1 MNEHTIKKV
10 EFQVQQQ
17 GTAQT
22 SKEDTASKKMKAAA
36 AAVESEDS
44 GKSLSV
50 KTNINPE
57 TPAQSVSDT
66 RTNSRELICHS
77 NREVRAGDFKQ
88 QVVEMEVKVNTR
100 DKVKAE
106 DPKRGDLAKPASGA
120 KDKQNGMMN
129 GATKGQEFA
138 LMSSRKPADI
148 SKPQRGQTAEG
159 IANGGSQLGPV
170 RPCVTPLALGHP
182 TPPVIKLESLDVKGD
197 EVRSMEVR

>member
-22 SKEDTASKKMKAAA
+22 SQEDTVSKKMKAAA

-50 KTNINPE
+50 KTNMNPV

-66 RTNSRELICHS
+66 RTNSREPICHP
-77 NREVRAGDFKQ
+77 NRDVRAGDFKQ

-120 KDKQNGMMN
+120 KAKQNGMMN

-138 LMSSRKPADI
+138 LMSSRKPSDI
-148 SKPQRGQTAEG
+148 SKPQSGQTAEG

-170 RPCVTPLALGHP
+170 RPSVTPLALGHL

-197 EVRSMEVR
+197 EVQSMEVR